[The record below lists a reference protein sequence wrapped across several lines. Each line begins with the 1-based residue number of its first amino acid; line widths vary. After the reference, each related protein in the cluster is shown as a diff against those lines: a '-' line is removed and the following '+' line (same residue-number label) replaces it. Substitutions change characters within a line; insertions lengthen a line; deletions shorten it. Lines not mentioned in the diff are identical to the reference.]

1 MSDNRVNRVL
11 IIGGGTAGWMTAAAL
26 SNRFPNQQIQVELI
40 ESEAIGT
47 VGVGESTIPHIRYFN
62 ASLGIDEADFMARTK
77 ATYKLAIEFRDWGR
91 IGDRYMHPFGAF
103 GVPGDPVD
111 FHHQWQA
118 GGGEAAL
125 GPLDTYSLAIR
136 MARKHRFRAPAA
148 DPRDLAS
155 TYAYAFQ
162 FDAGLYA
169 RYLRAYAEAR
179 GVVRTEG
186 RINNVQ
192 LDGESG
198 RVRSVS
204 LEDGQH
210 RDADFFIDCSG
221 FRGLITEGALSS
233 GYEDWSHWLP
243 CDRAIAMPS
252 SSTGD
257 LPPFTRATALAA
269 GWAWRIPLQH
279 RVGNGHVYASRF
291 MDDDAAETLLR
302 EQLEGEPLGEPNRL
316 RFVAGK
322 RKRQWNANCVAIG
335 LSSGFLEPLESTSIH
350 LIQSAIGH
358 LLDLFPTGEWN
369 PVETEEFNRI
379 MDREYTRIRDFLIL
393 HYKATERDDTPF
405 WQYCQTMSVPDSLAE
420 KMEAFRERGLIED
433 YEQGVFLKPSWQAV
447 YLGQHIHPRRLD
459 PRPGR
464 PKGEMRAFAHELD
477 RLSDLMPQHA
487 DALPRAAAAAAG

>member
-1 MSDNRVNRVL
+1 MSDNSIKRVL
-11 IIGGGTAGWMTAAAL
+11 IIGGGSAGWMTAAAL
-26 SNRFPNQQIQVELI
+26 SNRFPSHSVRIELI

-62 ASLGIDEADFMARTK
+62 ASLGIDEAEFMARTK

-91 IGDRYMHPFGAF
+91 LGDRYMHPFGAF
-103 GVPGDPVD
+103 GVPGDPID
-111 FHHQWQA
+111 FHHQWQGA
-118 GGGEAAL
+118 GGMAKL
-125 GPLDTYSLAIR
+125 GPLDAYSLPIR
-136 MARKHRFRAPAA
+136 MANKQRYRAPAH

-162 FDAGLYA
+162 FDASLYA
-169 RYLRAYAEAR
+169 RYLRDYAEAR

-186 RINNVQ
+186 RITDVQ
-192 LDGESG
+192 LDSESG
-198 RVRSVS
+198 HVRSVS
-204 LEDGQH
+204 LENGECTS
-210 RDADFFIDCSG
+210 ADFFIDCSG
-221 FRGLITEGALSS
+221 FRGLITEGALSN

-252 SSTGD
+252 RSTGD
-257 LPPFTRATALAA
+257 LPPYTRATALEA

-279 RVGNGHVYASRF
+279 RVGNGHVYASEF
-291 MDDDAAETLLR
+291 MDDETAETLLR
-302 EQLEGEPLGEPNRL
+302 GQLEGEPLAEPNRL
-316 RFVAGK
+316 RFLAGK
-322 RKRQWNANCVAIG
+322 RKKQWSANCVAIG

-358 LLDLFPTGEWN
+358 LLDLFPTGEWD
-369 PVETEEFNRI
+369 PAEADEFNRI
-379 MDREYTRIRDFLIL
+379 MDREYTRIRDFIIL

-405 WQYCQTMSVPDSLAE
+405 WRRCQAMSIPDSLAE

-447 YLGQHIHPRRLD
+447 CLGQRIQPRHRD

-464 PKGEMRAFAHELD
+464 PGRDIHALAQELD
-477 RLSDLMPQHA
+477 RLSGLMPLHA
-487 DALPRAAAAAAG
+487 EALSGSNPAVAG